1 MIKELNTFCGHI
13 YEQGIQDCYTLIR
26 DFYKTRYQMELTNYA
41 RPNNWIQDPNLDFF
55 SRLFEREGFEDTNNC
70 PHKVRFGDVLM
81 MRIIGSEVV
90 NHVAI
95 YVGRQ
100 KILHHLQGRV
110 SEIVDYDDKWRF
122 RVVRVVRHPEIQKTT
137 DAVALHNLHK
147 GLPIHLRAKLR
158 SAKSEKVE

>member
-1 MIKELNTFCGHI
+1 MIKELNNLCGHF
-13 YEQGIQDCYTLIR
+13 YEQGIQDCYTLVR

-41 RPNNWIQDPNLDFF
+41 RPDNWTQDPSLDFF
-55 SRLFEREGFEDTNNC
+55 TNRFELEGFIDTNNC
-70 PHKVRFGDVLM
+70 PHRVRFGDVLM
-81 MRIIGSEVV
+81 MRIVGSEVV

-110 SEIVDYDDKWRF
+110 SEIVDYDDKWRL
-122 RVVRVVRHPEIQKTT
+122 RVVRVVRHPEIEKST
-137 DAVALHNLHK
+137 DAISFHNLHK

-158 SAKSEKVE
+158 GENREKIK